1 MTACLIIPGIILIS
15 VIGIYVIIHLLKSR
29 REKEF
34 EKYFLTGEYN
44 KTQEVYQQVTKG
56 TGLPPLGLGLRQIIF
71 LISQN
76 ANPEEIMALGKKI
89 FRFHPEITYAHLKN
103 SAIRMGVQEDERLSE
118 YFRNIEFTYMAELIS
133 GAIPDYPSPEYVRSF
148 INKRGIGIVLGSKF
162 LDNASLQSRVIYRNA
177 NGSNIGVGLN
187 VDQMID
193 PRVEVKVSNQKTS
206 ENKLDLKINIKFNPG
221 KISTNTTDL
230 ISAFEMSIPEVHAFM
245 NSLEAVSLEE
255 VFRWNSLY
263 LNKTFK
269 TELNEELKK
278 KYAQMI
284 SGMVLFIRERKLSNS
299 INKIEITIHERIP
312 LYWREALSKDHFIGN
327 YVEHQFKVNT
337 LNAFAVSSLNY
348 NIPESLLIQNDWNY
362 FKTIEKEIHPLI
374 SISS

>member
-1 MTACLIIPGIILIS
+1 
-15 VIGIYVIIHLLKSR
+15 
-29 REKEF
+29 
-34 EKYFLTGEYN
+34 
-44 KTQEVYQQVTKG
+44 
-56 TGLPPLGLGLRQIIF
+56 
-71 LISQN
+71 
-76 ANPEEIMALGKKI
+76 
-89 FRFHPEITYAHLKN
+89 
-103 SAIRMGVQEDERLSE
+103 
-118 YFRNIEFTYMAELIS
+118 
-133 GAIPDYPSPEYVRSF
+133 
-148 INKRGIGIVLGSKF
+148 
-162 LDNASLQSRVIYRNA
+162 
-177 NGSNIGVGLN
+177 
-187 VDQMID
+187 
-193 PRVEVKVSNQKTS
+193 
-206 ENKLDLKINIKFNPG
+206 
-221 KISTNTTDL
+221 
-230 ISAFEMSIPEVHAFM
+230 MSIPEVHAFM

-263 LNKTFK
+263 LNKTFR

-312 LYWREALSKDHFIGN
+312 LYWREALRKDHFIGN